1 MAALSIERLAALSRR
16 LGGQTFVNSLNTLN
30 YAANKTHES
39 ESAGVFRDR
48 ELTRKTRR
56 LASNLPLVDR
66 LIGGGIAR
74 GRLSELTG
82 SAGKT
87 SLAAAFAA
95 NALRNGEV
103 VGWLDLEGR
112 FDPGS
117 MTAAGVDL
125 ARMLWTSPAHIEK
138 SCLARRT
145 VRFEAFANTDMNGE
159 ALYREPRQARDKPER
174 AMLKA
179 AEWLMAAGGFGLIV
193 IDFGALRWPFRPSV
207 AMRLAR
213 GAEQS
218 GTAVIVLS
226 TRRVCGTFS
235 ALSLVFA
242 SSRASFSR
250 ACPEAP
256 LLFEGFVTDLR
267 VARNKLG
274 GSHGAIALKLTAD
287 PYAVDDSEKTEQLG
301 ESISLAAIAD
311 DARAVS

>member
-1 MAALSIERLAALSRR
+1 MAAALTAQFLSSISPARYSFSKNLS
-16 LGGQTFVNSLNTLN
+16 NTLDL
-30 YAANKTHES
+30 YKREW
-39 ESAGVFRDR
+39 AGVNRGS

-56 LASNLPLVDR
+56 LASNVPLVDQ
-66 LIGGGIAR
+66 LISGGIVR
-74 GRLSELTG
+74 GRISELTG

-87 SLAAAFAA
+87 SLATAFAA
-95 NALRNGEV
+95 SALRNGEV

-112 FDPGS
+112 FDPDS
-117 MTAAGVDL
+117 MNAAGVDL

-138 SCLARRT
+138 SCLVKRT
-145 VRFEAFANTDMNGE
+145 VRFEALANEDTNEE
-159 ALYREPRQARDKPER
+159 ALYRESRKARDKPER

-179 AEWLMAAGGFGLIV
+179 AEWLMAVGGFGLVV
-193 IDFGALRWPFRPSV
+193 IDFGALRWPLRPSV

-218 GTAVIVLS
+218 GAAVIVLNEG
-226 TRRVCGTFS
+226 RMCGTFA

-267 VARNKLG
+267 VAHNKLG

-287 PYAVDDSEKTEQLG
+287 PYAIDDAEQTEQLG
-301 ESISLAAIAD
+301 ESISLSAMD

>member
-1 MAALSIERLAALSRR
+1 VAAAVTTQFLRSTSSTTYSLNKNLSNTLDLSIYDCAGISRI
-16 LGGQTFVNSLNTLN
+16 S
-30 YAANKTHES
+30 
-39 ESAGVFRDR
+39 

-56 LASNLPLVDR
+56 LASNLPLVDQ
-66 LIGGGIAR
+66 LTNGGIAR
-74 GRLSELTG
+74 GRISELTG
-82 SAGKT
+82 NAGKT

-112 FDPGS
+112 FDPES
-117 MTAAGVDL
+117 MIAGGVDL
-125 ARMLWTSPAHIEK
+125 ARMLWSSPALIEK
-138 SCLARRT
+138 SFRARRA
-145 VRFEAFANTDMNGE
+145 VRFEALANKDMNGE
-159 ALYREPRQARDKPER
+159 VLYRELRKAHDKPER

-179 AEWLMAAGGFGLIV
+179 AEWLMAAGGFGLVV
-193 IDFGALRWPFRPSV
+193 IDFGVLRWPLRPSV

-218 GTAVIVLS
+218 GAAVIVLS

-235 ALSLVFA
+235 TLSLVFA

-274 GSHGAIALKLTAD
+274 GSHGAITLKLMAD
-287 PYAVDDSEKTEQLG
+287 PYAIDDAEETKQLD
-301 ESISLAAIAD
+301 EPISLAAIAD
-311 DARAVS
+311 DACAVS